1 LHSILESVLEER
13 LHFFNCHSQCS
24 YLQYHS
30 PTFYSCTMM
39 AGIPLTSPS
48 NLLCPDITHI
58 LCLSVS
64 VSLSL
69 SVYVFLRQGL
79 SMKPTLMY
87 SSQSPYLCFPCSGIT
102 GVNHRTQP
110 SGKIFYLPVLETEAR
125 TLHMLDKCC
134 ATEQHLQPH
143 HNSHRVHRPCL

>member
-1 LHSILESVLEER
+1 MKTKPGVCLHSILESVLEER

-64 VSLSL
+64 VSLCL
-69 SVYVFLRQGL
+69 SVSVCVCL
-79 SMKPTLMY
+79 SE
-87 SSQSPYLCFPCSGIT
+87 T
-102 GVNHRTQP
+102 GSVYETYADVQFTIP
-110 SGKIFYLPVLETEAR
+110 LPLLPVFWDYRCEPPHPAKWKDILSPSVGDGSQDLTHAR
-125 TLHMLDKCC
+125 QVLCH
-134 ATEQHLQPH
+134 
-143 HNSHRVHRPCL
+143 